1 MSATKIKLISEAVE
15 LGWSPDGS
23 PRRVT
28 PSRRV
33 APEVLLRSPLYLVPR
48 PPVRRPSWRE
58 TLSVQ
63 QDRIYAMVVLAAAVA
78 LWWGA
83 F

>member
-1 MSATKIKLISEAVE
+1 
-15 LGWSPDGS
+15 
-23 PRRVT
+23 
-28 PSRRV
+28 
-33 APEVLLRSPLYLVPR
+33 LYLVPR